1 MNTKL
6 LETKLK
12 SIDHYVDVIRD
23 LEDARKITIATLEQ
37 LLNDLKEFCPF
48 QEGDILCFDNQRI
61 HKFVKVNEGMI
72 YNNEKRPYLSMTV
85 LCCNQYGGF
94 EASTTA
100 SYYFDR
106 GDLWTVLKHA
116 PAENKEQ

>member
-23 LEDARKITIATLEQ
+23 LEDARKITRATLEQ
-37 LLNDLKEFCPF
+37 LLKDLKEFCPF
-48 QEGDILCFDNQRI
+48 QKGDILCYCNQQILRFDEIRDAGLD
-61 HKFVKVNEGMI
+61 ELG
-72 YNNEKRPYLSMTV
+72 PYFEICV
-85 LCCNQYGGF
+85 YRCNQYGSF
-94 EASTTA
+94 SDKATTN
-100 SYYFDR
+100 YYFSKCD
-106 GDLWTVLKHA
+106 DWTILKHA